1 MTHESRASDNCP
13 ERSDKELSR
22 SGVACAAGPA
32 RPMWGAGRP
41 GDMSFKKPIAD
52 EDREALKRLVE
63 TGKMIRRKDGR
74 YGTAAKA
81 MITNVIAARLKARE
95 LAVTGYGKPRTMYPS
110 DKGRRLYAEM
120 SDAGSN

>member
-1 MTHESRASDNCP
+1 MRGWACSSNVGSR
-13 ERSDKELSR
+13 K
-22 SGVACAAGPA
+22 A
-32 RPMWGAGRP
+32 RGYEFQETDR
-41 GDMSFKKPIAD
+41 D

-95 LAVTGYGKPRTMYPS
+95 LAVAGYGKPRTMYPS

-120 SDAGSN
+120 NDAGGN